1 MRALLIVAGLLAALA
16 LAGPAAAAERCSLAQ
31 LEGRIMCPTCKGQ
44 TLAESTAASADRI
57 REQIAVWSD
66 QGLTCSQ
73 IQERLV
79 DEFGDG
85 ILASPPA
92 SGFGLLA
99 WVLPLAGL
107 ALGAVVVGLLAWRW
121 SRNRE
126 DSEQG
131 SPRLNGKVRL
141 DPELER
147 KLDEELARF
156 D

>member
-1 MRALLIVAGLLAALA
+1 MKVLLVVTGLLAALA
-16 LAGPAAAAERCSLAQ
+16 LAGPAAAAERCSVVQ
-31 LEGRIMCPTCKGQ
+31 LEDRIMCPTCKGQ
-44 TLAESTAASADRI
+44 TLSESTAASADQI
-57 REQIAVWSD
+57 REQIAVWSE
-66 QGLTCSQ
+66 QGMTCSQ
-73 IQERLV
+73 IQGRLV
-79 DEFGDG
+79 DEFGEG

-99 WVLPLAGL
+99 WVLPLVGL
-107 ALGAVVVGLLAWRW
+107 AVGAVVVGLLAWRW
-121 SRNRE
+121 SRNRDDAE
-126 DSEQG
+126 PA